1 MGSCKGRHVSQQ
13 GVERDRVGREYCPMH
28 TAAVG
33 TGVLSPAQ
41 PPTRRRHQVESG
53 GPKGCWPTVVT
64 ISPHF
69 LLGIIKTLSH
79 IIQRLELCDRILL
92 DSGLLQ
98 FQRKELRLA

>member
-1 MGSCKGRHVSQQ
+1 M
-13 GVERDRVGREYCPMH
+13 GREDCLTH
-28 TAAVG
+28 AAAVG
-33 TGVLSPAQ
+33 TEIHSPAQ
-41 PPTRRRHQVESG
+41 PPTDRQQQVESG
-53 GPKGCWPTVVT
+53 GPKGCWPSLVT

-79 IIQRLELCDRILL
+79 IIKRLELCDRILL